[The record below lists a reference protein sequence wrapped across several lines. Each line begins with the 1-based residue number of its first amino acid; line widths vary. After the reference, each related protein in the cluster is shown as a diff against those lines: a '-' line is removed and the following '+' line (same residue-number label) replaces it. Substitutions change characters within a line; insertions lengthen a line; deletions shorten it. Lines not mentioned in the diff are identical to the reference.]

1 MQGTGLDLHLG
12 LDQGLDQRLVDL
24 DQGLGLHLEV
34 VDLGVDLGLEGVD
47 LGLEGVDL
55 GLEGVDLGLEGV
67 DLGLEGVDLGLE
79 GVDLGLEERH
89 PLLHLYQLLLNL
101 LDLSSLNVQ
110 SLKIYNAY
118 PTSMTAYSE
127 SLQQI

>member
-1 MQGTGLDLHLG
+1 MQGTRVRLHLG
-12 LDQGLDQRLVDL
+12 LDQGLDQHLVDL

-34 VDLGVDLGLEGVD
+34 
-47 LGLEGVDL
+47 
-55 GLEGVDLGLEGV
+55 VDLGLEGV

-89 PLLHLYQLLLNL
+89 QLLHLYQLLLNL

-118 PTSMTAYSE
+118 PTSMTASSE